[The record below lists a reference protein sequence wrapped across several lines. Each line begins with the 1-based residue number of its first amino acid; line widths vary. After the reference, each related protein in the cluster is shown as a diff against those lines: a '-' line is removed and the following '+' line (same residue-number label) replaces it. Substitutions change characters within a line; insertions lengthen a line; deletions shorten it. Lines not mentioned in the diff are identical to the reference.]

1 MSSTSPKQGITPRC
15 AREMKIY
22 STPLV
27 FCFIISI
34 SSVSSQSEGSC
45 VGRCGQGYV
54 RADPCHCDYN
64 CMSFL
69 ECCHDYKKVCT
80 TEGSCKGR
88 CHEGFIR
95 GQTCDCDAS
104 CTEIGRCC
112 LDYKEYCV
120 KPELP
125 PSSQD
130 QPVHDEKVRL
140 PRPTRKPDT
149 VAEDVPKDRIQK
161 DEAMPE
167 RANKVPLDR
176 KDSNQKSPSS
186 KYKKRPTK
194 KSRKNPKKK
203 KVLESEEEIEESE
216 ENMSSS
222 SFSSSSS
229 SSSVK
234 GSKKTK
240 KLSRKN
246 QKKIKDDDEPDPD
259 NPDRDPGDPTSK
271 DKPKKPKKPKTKE
284 DDDEPESPP
293 EDPTSKDKDKPKKPK
308 KPKTKEDDDEPESP
322 PEDPTSKDKDKPKK
336 PKKPK
341 TKEDD
346 DEPESPPE
354 DPKLKPSSPNE
365 GKDGNTNEPRTR
377 EDPTSDDKD
386 RIPKKPKEL
395 GDDTKK
401 PDVTPK
407 DPTSDDKDRIPKKPK
422 ELGDDT
428 KKPDVTPKEP
438 TSDDNSGNPKT
449 PKRTG
454 DGPEDPD
461 LPPKE
466 PNQGAPDNDDDNP
479 RKPKTPKENEGDD
492 PEATGKPPNEP
503 NPKEKKKPRKSK
515 SSSLEVEEDI
525 EERTDVNRANTEEN
539 TSQSNKRATKKRSPT
554 NSKKKPKK
562 PEDDADDPSQNP
574 SPSDR
579 KKKKPNSRVPN
590 KKKARPTDG
599 DDPSENPS
607 DKGKKKPNSKEP
619 NMKKGKPTDDD
630 GDEPSK
636 PGKEKNRKKKPNP
649 KGNTKLKKKIDSEEE
664 RQETVE
670 SAFSSSSQSS
680 SSHTRSKSTRRL
692 TGKNKK
698 KLKDKKKTPD
708 IPEDPLM
715 PPKTKKDKGSPPTPV
730 PTFKD
735 EGSGDDG
742 SGMDFLSTT
751 TPTTT
756 VHSTTTLSQTT
767 REKNQ
772 TEGTVNPSKSA
783 TKIPDVTLDNG
794 RSTTPNIQPTKEGPE
809 KTTNVMNASTQ
820 SPIAEDTTTGK
831 DMTTDTTLQQM
842 SKLKTPQDQSTVDS
856 SDITLITVSGKLQ
869 GTTNTLSF
877 NSEPVDPTKHTVPIT
892 YDATTQKR
900 EQAQTMET
908 IAYSDI
914 TVITESTTRHSDHTT
929 KTTTK
934 EPSTEPQQK
943 PTTEQLV
950 KVTTEK
956 SEDESEISTTM
967 STGNDRPTTTKSI
980 VVQTTKHTDEDDTEM
995 STKSMHPTKRPYP
1008 RGFPTYKPTEPEE
1021 MENTKSTKPSTTNQ
1035 YHVCDLLKDEAIK
1048 LRISDND
1055 LQHIIE
1061 ICTEMQ
1067 QQYQYPLVSTPS
1079 PDIKQPNADDRNI
1092 PASYPHPITPN
1103 WNQQPGTRII
1113 QIVEE
1118 IYRRMNSSPVMN
1130 ITVVHGYTIHKPS
1143 KWLLLLNK
1151 IKSSNDPE
1159 KNLCIGPPADGMT
1172 TLQNGSMVVFRG
1184 HYFWTLNQGG
1194 VMGCPRK
1201 ITEVWGIP
1209 SPIDTVFT
1217 RCNCGGKT
1225 FFFKDSRYWRFTND
1239 VMDKG
1244 YPKESIKGFG
1254 GLRGKVTAILPV
1266 AGYRTRP
1273 ESVYFFKP
1281 GGNVQKYTFRQEQ
1294 AKRCTKKKR
1303 PSIQYPI
1310 YPQNIQTV
1318 RYRFPRDVVR
1328 HRIQIH
1334 RTFTAV
1340 QQPLGVL
1347 HEQTLISST
1356 WRGIPNNI
1364 MSAVSLPNSK
1374 KQDGFDYY
1382 VFSKDKYYNINM
1394 SSKTAVKPPPGS
1406 EQKTSKDWYKCKE

>member
-15 AREMKIY
+15 ACEMKIY

-69 ECCHDYKKVCT
+69 ECCNDYKKVCT

-95 GQTCDCDAS
+95 GQTCDCDPS

-130 QPVHDEKVRL
+130 QPLHDEKNRL
-140 PRPTRKPDT
+140 SRPTRKPDT
-149 VAEDVPKDRIQK
+149 VAEDVPKDFN
-161 DEAMPE
+161 E
-167 RANKVPLDR
+167 
-176 KDSNQKSPSS
+176 KSPSP

-194 KSRKNPKKK
+194 KSRKIPKKK
-203 KVLESEEEIEESE
+203 KVFESEEEIEESE
-216 ENMSSS
+216 ENMS

-234 GSKKTK
+234 GSKTTK

-246 QKKIKDDDEPDPD
+246 LKKIKDDDEPDPD

-271 DKPKKPKKPKTKE
+271 DKDKTKKPKKPKTKE
-284 DDDEPESPP
+284 DYDEPESPP
-293 EDPTSKDKDKPKKPK
+293 KEPK
-308 KPKTKEDDDEPESP
+308 E
-322 PEDPTSKDKDKPKK
+322 
-336 PKKPK
+336 
-341 TKEDD
+341 
-346 DEPESPPE
+346 
-354 DPKLKPSSPNE
+354 KPSSPNE

-377 EDPTSDDKD
+377 EDPTSDEKDRIPKKPKELGDDTKKPDVTPKDPTSDEKD

-428 KKPDVTPKEP
+428 KKLDVTSKEP
-438 TSDDNSGNPKT
+438 TSDDNSGNPKN

-479 RKPKTPKENEGDD
+479 RKPKTPKQNEGDD

-503 NPKEKKKPRKSK
+503 NPKEKKKPKK

-525 EERTDVNRANTEEN
+525 EERTDVNRANTEDN
-539 TSQSNKRATKKRSPT
+539 TSQSKQRATKKRSPT
-554 NSKKKPKK
+554 NSRKKPKK
-562 PEDDADDPSQNP
+562 PEDDADEDPSQNP

-590 KKKARPTDG
+590 KKRARPIDG
-599 DDPSENPS
+599 DDPTKNPS

-636 PGKEKNRKKKPNP
+636 PGKGKNRKKKPNP

-698 KLKDKKKTPD
+698 KLKDKKKKTPD

-756 VHSTTTLSQTT
+756 LIVHSTTTLSQTT

-831 DMTTDTTLQQM
+831 DMTTDTPLQQM

-856 SDITLITVSGKLQ
+856 SDIPLVTVSGKLQ

-995 STKSMHPTKRPYP
+995 STKSMRPTKRPYP
-1008 RGFPTYKPTEPEE
+1008 FPTYKPTEPEE

-1092 PASYPHPITPN
+1092 PAGYPHLITPN

-1118 IYRRMNSSPVMN
+1118 IYRRMNSSPVTN

-1225 FFFKDSRYWRFTND
+1225 FFFKGSRYWRFTND

-1244 YPKESIKGFG
+1244 YPKETIKGFG

-1303 PSIQYPI
+1303 PSMQYPI

-1364 MSAVSLPNSK
+1364 ISAVSLPNSK